1 MKWLI
6 VSIAIASLLS
16 CQSKQGG
23 QKSDAELT
31 AAIDRAMADARLA
44 LSEHGETDAAMKK
57 IQAALARLATV
68 PGLRERAKL
77 GPLHGAT
84 TMTAGK
90 LASDGEDKISLFV
103 GRLAANTT
111 TPVHDHLTWGVLH
124 VLEGRDVYVP
134 WQRVDAANDPHR
146 AELRR
151 MEPLILV
158 SGHST
163 YWLGP
168 PRDIHSQQ
176 TGPNDVW
183 ELIMTG
189 KNVLGDGVIRHRHYF
204 DPDSGRVTGSAD
216 R

>member
-1 MKWLI
+1 MKSI
-6 VSIAIASLLS
+6 VLLAMATLCG
-16 CQSKQGG
+16 CQSKQADQRSEG
-23 QKSDAELT
+23 ELT
-31 AAIDRAMADARLA
+31 TAIETAMADARLA
-44 LSEHGETDAAMKK
+44 LQEHGESEAAMEK
-57 IQAALARLATV
+57 IRVTLARLANA

-77 GPLHGAT
+77 RPLHGAT

-90 LASDGEDKISLFV
+90 LASDGDDLLSLFV
-103 GRLAANTT
+103 GHFAAHTT

-134 WQRVDAANDPHR
+134 WQRIGPASDPHR

-151 MEPLILV
+151 LEPLALER
-158 SGHST
+158 GQST

-176 TGPNDVW
+176 TGSSDVW

-204 DPDSGRVTGSAD
+204 DPDSGRVTGSPN